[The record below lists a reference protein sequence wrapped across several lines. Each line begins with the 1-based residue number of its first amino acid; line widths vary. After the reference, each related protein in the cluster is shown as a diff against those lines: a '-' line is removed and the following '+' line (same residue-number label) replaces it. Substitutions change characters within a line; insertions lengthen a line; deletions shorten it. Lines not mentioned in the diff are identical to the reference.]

1 MKHGIPEFRLS
12 KELLKNAVDKILE
25 LGIETKL
32 NMELGKDFTI
42 EELQNK
48 YDAVFLGFGSNVS
61 SKMNIEGEN
70 LEGVFGGNE
79 LLEYNNHPNYKGK
92 SVAVSGGGNVAMD
105 TARTIKR
112 LGAKNVYIIYRRAEE
127 QMPAEKLEI
136 EDAKKEGIEF
146 LFQNNIVKIIG
157 ENKVEKI
164 ELIKTKLEKK
174 EGETRLSPIN
184 IEGSNYLLDVDYVV
198 MAVGSKVE
206 EKLVNSLNLELTYNG
221 KIKVDTNNKT
231 SKEKIFAGGD
241 VAAAK
246 STVAFAARSGRNA
259 AKNIKKSLL
268 NITKSNDEI

>member
-1 MKHGIPEFRLS
+1 MRKPKRSGYLTEYEKLLDKAKDNNVTIYEKYNYLGGIMKHGIPEFRLS

-105 TARTIKR
+105 TARTIKK
-112 LGAKNVYIIYRRAEE
+112 LGAKNVYII
-127 QMPAEKLEI
+127 
-136 EDAKKEGIEF
+136 
-146 LFQNNIVKIIG
+146 
-157 ENKVEKI
+157 
-164 ELIKTKLEKK
+164 
-174 EGETRLSPIN
+174 
-184 IEGSNYLLDVDYVV
+184 
-198 MAVGSKVE
+198 
-206 EKLVNSLNLELTYNG
+206 
-221 KIKVDTNNKT
+221 
-231 SKEKIFAGGD
+231 
-241 VAAAK
+241 
-246 STVAFAARSGRNA
+246 
-259 AKNIKKSLL
+259 
-268 NITKSNDEI
+268 